1 MHGYG
6 DKRRQ
11 SNYRNIWKSQC
22 NTHNLSH
29 GHGQPYYGEY
39 MESEESSQEAAFEGH
54 SIESPIVKDEST
66 KESDKQKV
74 DGRL

>member
-1 MHGYG
+1 M
-6 DKRRQ
+6 
-11 SNYRNIWKSQC
+11 
-22 NTHNLSH
+22 SH

-39 MESEESSQEAAFEGH
+39 VESEESSQEAAFEGY

-74 DGRL
+74 DGTL